1 MRKVNYKEKGI
12 TLIALVVTII
22 ILLILAGVTLT
33 TALSQN
39 GLFQRAK
46 IAGENYKKAEADE
59 TEKLGEVEREI
70 DKIIDGETP
79 SDQPKVETGPT
90 GKPLPKTVTSTE
102 HDTETYEDSLGNPVV
117 IPGGFKFAGEP
128 DDTVQD
134 GIIIEDDEQ
143 NQFVWI
149 PVSNTN
155 EDKTGLIKKEDGTTV
170 EIALGRYTF
179 ASSNLGT
186 PTPKQLG
193 ANHSERSKSTEIS
206 SNYYEDTNGEERP
219 NGGKGAK
226 NLAEFITSVEKN
238 HGYYI
243 ARYEAS
249 FGSGTAPD
257 VSYDNNKVETIM
269 TNQKPYSKP
278 STNKGTSSMSCT
290 VGTLW
295 NFITQGD
302 ASKVSQN
309 MYSEGD
315 TEAQFV
321 ESDLVNSYAW
331 DTAIVYIQ
339 KMGNENYANAK
350 MQNSGLMNTG
360 ETGDERCHIFDMA
373 GNVRE
378 WTTEYSTFTNSI
390 GENPCVYRGGIWD
403 DAMLYVAS
411 RSCDFRYYN
420 NRHVGFRP
428 LLYLKEL

>member
-46 IAGENYKKAEADE
+46 IAGEKYKESEADE
-59 TEKLGEVEREI
+59 AEKLGEVEKEI
-70 DKIIDGETP
+70 DKINP
-79 SDQPKVETGPT
+79 PA
-90 GKPLPKTVTSTE
+90 LPKELVTSVTTTD
-102 HDTETYEDSLGNPVV
+102 HETKHVEDSLGNPVV

-170 EIALGRYTF
+170 EITLGRYTF
-179 ASSNLGT
+179 DTSNPGT
-186 PTPKQLG
+186 PTTPKQLG
-193 ANHSERSKSTEIS
+193 ANHSERSDKTKIKDFF
-206 SNYYEDTNGEERP
+206 YEDTSDDGRTYGGE
-219 NGGKGAK
+219 GAK
-226 NLAEFITSVEKN
+226 NLAEFVRSVEEN

-257 VSYDNNKVETIM
+257 GSYDNETVETIM

-278 STNKGTSSMSCT
+278 SKNVSTSLMRYT
-290 VGTLW
+290 EGTLW

-315 TEAQFV
+315 TEAKYV
-321 ESDLVNSYAW
+321 ESDLINSYAW

-339 KMGNENYANAK
+339 AMGNENYANAGDIGGVLY
-350 MQNSGLMNTG
+350 STG
-360 ETGDERCHIFDMA
+360 RTEDEKCHVFDMA
-373 GNVRE
+373 GNARE
-378 WTTEYSTFTNSI
+378 WTTEYSTDRYSDTNRC
-390 GENPCVYRGGIWD
+390 PCVVRGGGF
-403 DAMLYVAS
+403 ASGLYYTA
-411 RSCDFRYYN
+411 RRDGYRKTYDGN
-420 NRHVGFRP
+420 HVGFRP
-428 LLYLKEL
+428 LLYLK